1 MQNKPLTILPLAA
14 AFALSACATTAG
26 APLPDGSDVALGQ
39 KAYVDGPLVQPVE
52 VVEDSRCPMNAR
64 CVWAGRVRVKM
75 LWLRGNGEKQPF
87 EVTLGEE
94 TQLAD
99 GKFTLERS
107 EEHTSELQSLM
118 RISYAVF
125 CLKKKTKQHYMT
137 RP

>member
-1 MQNKPLTILPLAA
+1 MQNIVRLAA
-14 AFALSACATTAG
+14 IALPAAIALSACATTAA
-26 APLPDGSDVALGQ
+26 APLPDGSDVALGER
-39 KAYVDGPLVQPVE
+39 AYVDGPIVQPVE

-99 GKFTLERS
+99 GKFTLESVRP
-107 EEHTSELQSLM
+107 E
-118 RISYAVF
+118 
-125 CLKKKTKQHYMT
+125 KMT
-137 RP
+137 NVTIKPSDYRFSFRFAGGL